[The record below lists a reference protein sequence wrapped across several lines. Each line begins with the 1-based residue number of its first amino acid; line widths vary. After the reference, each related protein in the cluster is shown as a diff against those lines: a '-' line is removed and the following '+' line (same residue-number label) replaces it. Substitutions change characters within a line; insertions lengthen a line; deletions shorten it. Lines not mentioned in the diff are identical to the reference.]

1 MEVAVGRRTSRRCKC
16 REDGVSGADVSVVAR
31 RWDQFGRS
39 KSSEQTLIRE
49 LLSSIGDH
57 CLVNAFQLRVIILFL
72 FLF

>member
-1 MEVAVGRRTSRRCKC
+1 
-16 REDGVSGADVSVVAR
+16 VVAR